1 MQVLRHADY
10 RRMPWRNGLGTTL
23 EIARA
28 PQGPGEFD
36 WRLSLASLSTDGPFS
51 AYPGFT
57 RLVALV
63 AGRGFA
69 LTVDGRERAVLE
81 TIGAHASF
89 PGGAVTHCRVLGGPC
104 SDLSLMVRCPGTIIA
119 VRGPAPQI
127 EDLALPAASLQ
138 AVFVLAGA
146 ASVTL
151 RVGPATGLCAQDTLL
166 LGGAADCTL
175 HAAPGAALLQIA
187 WTAAG

>member
-28 PQGPGEFD
+28 PAGPGEFD

-69 LTVDGRERAVLE
+69 LTVDGREQVALE
-81 TIGAHASF
+81 TLGAHACF
-89 PGGAVTHCRVLGGPC
+89 PGGAATHCRVLGGPC
-104 SDLSLMVRCPGTIIA
+104 SDLSLMVRCPGAIVA
-119 VRGPAPQI
+119 VRGPAPHL
-127 EDLALPAASLQ
+127 EDLALPAATLQ
-138 AVFVLAGA
+138 AVFVLAGTA
-146 ASVTL
+146 RVTA
-151 RVGPATGLCAQDTLL
+151 RAGPVTELGAQDTLL
-166 LGGAADCTL
+166 LAGAGDGTL
-175 HAAPGAALLQIA
+175 RAAPGAALLQIA
-187 WTAAG
+187 WTAAS

>member
-23 EIARA
+23 EIARE
-28 PQGPGEFD
+28 PRGPGEFD

-57 RLVALV
+57 RLIALV

-69 LTVDGRERAVLE
+69 LTVDGRERAALE
-81 TIGAHASF
+81 TIGAHACF
-89 PGGAVTHCRVLGGPC
+89 PGDAVTHCRVLGGPC
-104 SDLSLMVRCPGTIIA
+104 SDLSLMVRCPGTIVAI
-119 VRGPAPQI
+119 RGPAPQI

-151 RVGPATGLCAQDTLL
+151 RTGSVTELCAQDTFLL
-166 LGGAADCTL
+166 DGASDCTL
-175 HAAPGAALLQIA
+175 RAAPGAALLQIA
-187 WTAAG
+187 WTATG

>member
-10 RRMPWRNGLGTTL
+10 HRMPWRNGLGTTL
-23 EIARA
+23 EIARE

-69 LTVDGRERAVLE
+69 LTVDGRERTALE
-81 TIGAHASF
+81 TIGANACF
-89 PGGAVTHCRVLGGPC
+89 PGGAVTHCRLLGGPC
-104 SDLSLMVRCPGTIIA
+104 SDLSLMVRSPGTIVA
-119 VRGPAPQI
+119 VRGPASDI
-127 EDLALPAASLQ
+127 EDLGLPAASLQ

-151 RVGPATGLCAQDTLL
+151 RTLSATELCAQDTLL
-166 LGGAADCTL
+166 LGGRSDFTL
-175 HAAPGAALLQIA
+175 RAAPGASLLQIA
-187 WTAAG
+187 WAATG